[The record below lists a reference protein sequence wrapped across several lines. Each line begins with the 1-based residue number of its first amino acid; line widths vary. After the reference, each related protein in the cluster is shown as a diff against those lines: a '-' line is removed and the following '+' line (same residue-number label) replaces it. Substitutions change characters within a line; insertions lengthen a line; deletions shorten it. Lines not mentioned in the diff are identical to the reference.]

1 VFTLK
6 LSTLTCFSCSCWR
19 RLALFTPATD
29 DGAVEAA
36 PPDTIATLAAGT
48 ATAVD
53 SSPGLLLLVWWRTL
67 SLFLFRL
74 PDNNSHSNIMTPQQK
89 VTSV

>member
-1 VFTLK
+1 MTDDDDD
-6 LSTLTCFSCSCWR
+6 
-19 RLALFTPATD
+19 D

-36 PPDTIATLAAGT
+36 PPDTIATLAVGT
-48 ATAVD
+48 AVAVVD
-53 SSPGLLLLVWWRTL
+53 NSPGLLLLVWWRTL

-89 VTSV
+89 VTSA